1 MIPNSNANGV
11 IIAQGGAFG
20 GWSLYTKEGRLK
32 YSYNLLGLQRFY
44 AEAATLLP
52 SGKHQVRMEFAY
64 EGGGLAKGCNVSLFV
79 DGSKVGGCRVAATQ
93 PMTFSGDETAE
104 VGYES
109 ASSVAEDYTMHTSAF
124 NGKINWVQLDAGV
137 DDNDHFIS
145 PEEQLS
151 MAMARQ

>member
-1 MIPNSNANGV
+1 MKVVDS
-11 IIAQGGAFG
+11 
-20 GWSLYTKEGRLK
+20 
-32 YSYNLLGLQRFY
+32 QR
-44 AEAATLLP
+44 AAT
-52 SGKHQVRMEFAY
+52 SRCSWMA
-64 EGGGLAKGCNVSLFV
+64 AKWAG
-79 DGSKVGGCRVAATQ
+79 AASQ

-145 PEEQLS
+145 PEERLS
-151 MAMARQ
+151 VAMARQ

>member
-64 EGGGLAKGCNVSLFV
+64 EGGGLAKGYNVSLFV
-79 DGSKVGGCRVAATQ
+79 DGSKVGGCRVAA
-93 PMTFSGDETAE
+93 
-104 VGYES
+104 
-109 ASSVAEDYTMHTSAF
+109 
-124 NGKINWVQLDAGV
+124 
-137 DDNDHFIS
+137 DDLF
-145 PEEQLS
+145 
-151 MAMARQ
+151 R